1 MSEKAQVI
9 PLNFDDDTKKLKWQR
24 FSPRVLKAAY
34 GYCAAITRDHYENF
48 PVASAIIPKKMRSA
62 IQALYAFSRIAD
74 DFADENEF
82 RNERLERLNEWE
94 AWLNN
99 SSSPTHPVFIA
110 LHDTIRTHKLP
121 IKYLQDLLTAFKM
134 DVTKNRYD
142 TFSDVLFYCQHS
154 ANPVGRLVLHL
165 FGQSSLELFRLS
177 DYICTALQLTNFWQ
191 DIAIDLKKNRV
202 YLPQEELDKFDLPER
217 ALFNHTIN
225 VNFKRLMQLQ
235 YDRTKDLF
243 INGKPLGLMLSGKL
257 GVEIRLTWLTG
268 ATILKRTHT
277 ANFDVFHNR
286 PQLTRFDFLRL
297 FFVALSRKR
306 YASFKI

>member
-1 MSEKAQVI
+1 
-9 PLNFDDDTKKLKWQR
+9 
-24 FSPRVLKAAY
+24 
-34 GYCAAITRDHYENF
+34 
-48 PVASAIIPKKMRSA
+48 
-62 IQALYAFSRIAD
+62 
-74 DFADENEF
+74 
-82 RNERLERLNEWE
+82 
-94 AWLNN
+94 
-99 SSSPTHPVFIA
+99 
-110 LHDTIRTHKLP
+110 
-121 IKYLQDLLTAFKM
+121 LQDLLTAFKM